1 MFDDADNKLNPN
13 DDDNLNDDSPSAWW
27 QYSCSREDKIQD
39 KTMYRQRWL
48 ANAI

>member
-1 MFDDADNKLNPN
+1 MFDDDGKLNPN

-27 QYSCSREDKIQD
+27 YSCSREDKIHD